1 MIASLTGLD
10 LATAVAWERAL
21 LLLLPVLLAAGLT
34 LGLRPTPREA
44 SAAMLAFLWQVPVLL
59 ALNLLAGQ
67 AGWWSFP
74 DAGGARVLGLPV
86 DIWVGWAFLWG
97 PVAALL
103 ERRMGLPALLA
114 AAALLDAVAMPLL
127 DSVDLAPGWFAGEPV
142 FLAFGLLPGLL
153 LARWTRRDIR
163 PLARTLVHA
172 AGWGLYLLFA
182 LPAVALAVE
191 GRDWTA
197 SLHLPAGPAGWL
209 GAAVTVLCLLAG
221 AAAAFEFATVGHGTP
236 VPVDPPK
243 RVVMSGPYAY
253 VANPMQ
259 VTSAAVM
266 ALQTVHHGSPA
277 LACVT
282 AAFLLFDS
290 VYAAHYNRV
299 HIARA
304 MPRDWAAYKAAVPD
318 WRIRWRPY
326 RPGTPLVVARTGDEG
341 RRTVAGGLRLDAG
354 IALRRRRAAG
364 MSRLAFTCAETGIR
378 ARGVA
383 ALSRILE
390 RRSLPWA
397 VLAWTM
403 RMPLV
408 LPLLQ
413 GATCVAI
420 LAAALGRGGGIAPH
434 RPPLAAG

>member
-10 LATAVAWERAL
+10 LATAVAWERTA

-34 LGLRPTPREA
+34 LGCRPTPREA
-44 SAAMLAFLWQVPVLL
+44 SAAMLAFLWQVPALL
-59 ALNLLAGQ
+59 ALNLLARE

-74 DAGGARVLGLPV
+74 GTDGPRVLGLPV
-86 DIWVGWAFLWG
+86 DIWIGWAFLWG
-97 PVAALL
+97 PAAALI
-103 ERRMGLPALLA
+103 EMRAGLPALLA
-114 AAALLDAVAMPLL
+114 GAALLDAVTMPLL
-127 DSVDLAPGWFAGEPV
+127 DSVALSDGWYAGEPV
-142 FLAFGLLPGLL
+142 CLAAGLLPGLL
-153 LARWTRRDIR
+153 LARWTRRDVR

-172 AGWGLYLLFA
+172 GGWGLYMLFA
-182 LPAVALAVE
+182 LPAVALTVE
-191 GRDWTA
+191 GGDWTA
-197 SLHLPAGPAGWL
+197 ALHLPAGPLGWL
-209 GAAVTVLCLLAG
+209 GLAAALLCLLAG
-221 AAAAFEFATVGHGTP
+221 AAAAFEFATVGQGTP

-253 VANPMQ
+253 IANPMQ
-259 VTSAAVM
+259 VTSAVVM
-266 ALQTVHHGSPA
+266 ALQAAQYRSPA
-277 LACVT
+277 LAGVT
-282 AAFLLFDS
+282 VAFLLFDA

-318 WRIRWRPY
+318 WRVRWRPY
-326 RPGTPLVVARTGDEG
+326 RPGTPTVIARTGDEA
-341 RRTVAGGLRLDAG
+341 RRRIAAGFALDAG
-354 IALRRRRAAG
+354 IALRRRRAGGAG
-364 MSRLAFTCAETGIR
+364 RLVFSCAETGIR
-378 ARGVA
+378 ARGIA

-413 GATCVAI
+413 AATYASIRGIV
-420 LAAALGRGGGIAPH
+420 LVRGGAAAPH
-434 RPPLAAG
+434 RPSSHAR